1 MGSWGCP
8 HEVNGVCLHVKSVPC
23 DPGMKGCVLY
33 GRVTF
38 SNPAKNP
45 RPRSVAGN
53 QAESLPPTGQIPP
66 DPSAEPAEE

>member
-8 HEVNGVCLHVKSVPC
+8 HEVNGACLHVKSVPC

-45 RPRSVAGN
+45 RSRTEAQSEVDAR
-53 QAESLPPTGQIPP
+53 PPEG
-66 DPSAEPAEE
+66 SEPQDG